1 LDDRFDRRELLLH
14 LGEVLEAMRCV
25 AHADRPDALIA
36 RLTNEVKSLQQFT
49 FLSGLAP
56 TMIAADFVRQATKA
70 YSRWP
75 MELLEQELNRD
86 TLASSVRQ
94 ALFVGNPDGWKAFAA
109 HIQAEVKWFG
119 TALAEKNADVAQE
132 MNEQTLENAASVENP
147 DQAAN
152 VGRMGPI
159 GRETRLALASTRFD
173 ILKTKR
179 F

>member
-1 LDDRFDRRELLLH
+1 
-14 LGEVLEAMRCV
+14 M
-25 AHADRPDALIA
+25 
-36 RLTNEVKSLQQFT
+36 
-49 FLSGLAP
+49 
-56 TMIAADFVRQATKA
+56 
-70 YSRWP
+70 
-75 MELLEQELNRD
+75 
-86 TLASSVRQ
+86 
-94 ALFVGNPDGWKAFAA
+94 
-109 HIQAEVKWFG
+109 
-119 TALAEKNADVAQE
+119 NADVAQE